1 MKAFFSKLILLF
13 VFFSKIVFPQ
23 NTFELKL
30 SFKENILPFGIT
42 KLVPKD
48 KPEVSL
54 VLSGGGSRGIS
65 HVGVLKAIEE
75 LKIPLDQIIGT
86 SMGSVIGGLYS
97 AGYSIKEIDSI
108 VNSTNWDEFFS
119 LTNDDRRNLF
129 VDQKITE
136 DKSLLTLRLN
146 GLKPSIPSAINTGKK
161 ISNFLTIL
169 ALNAPINNPDSF
181 DNLLYKFRAVC
192 TDLVSGKRTVL
203 KNGLLGEAMRASS
216 SVSFFLPPVRI
227 DSLILVDGG
236 LVDNLPI
243 KTAEELNPDFII
255 ASDATSGLRNKN
267 ELEYPW
273 EIADQ
278 IVTIPSRII
287 WEENISKANI
297 LIKQNLKKRRNDN
310 FENLEEIINSGYDSA
325 KYLLLNV
332 NYELSQVFKKKLVN
346 DEKYFHNIDLPENAN
361 ILEKEIFE
369 KYKNL
374 NTFSK
379 SEILFDLYKI
389 YDRGIYNNLSAT
401 ATISDSSTFININFQ
416 LNNKIKNVELIGVT
430 QIPIE
435 VALKHF
441 DNILNKPY
449 SAEGVLSSNLNLIKN
464 YRKLGYSLAT
474 IDLVYFSEDLE
485 KLYVTINE
493 GQITDIEVE
502 GNKTTLNSVITRE
515 FATDVGDY
523 IKKENLDEGLNNIS
537 ATDLFENVKLSF
549 SNNGLGKKV
558 KIELQ
563 EKLPNVLRLGLRID
577 NENFTQFAVDL
588 RNENLFGTGS
598 ELGFSLA
605 GGIRNRTFLIEHK
618 TNRIFN
624 TYLTYKAQLFYNFN
638 DVKVYADDNIPN
650 NYKFSRSEIGEYR
663 QIFYGGFIGV
673 GAHLQKI
680 GTLTTEGKYEVDEIK
695 SIDSIPD
702 EQTYKINI
710 SSLKFRLQ
718 IDSQNKYPF
727 PTKGLYIDTY
737 YETAQKILG
746 GDISF
751 AKFSFDYS
759 GYVSFNNHTI
769 KPRVIFGF
777 ADETLPLSQ
786 QFDFGGQKNF
796 FGYRDYEFR
805 GRQIFI
811 ASMEYR
817 YKLPIQIYVDTY
829 LKLRY
834 DLGSSWNK
842 QEQIKFENLKHGVGF
857 SIALD
862 TPVGP
867 AEFSVGRSLYL
878 KDTSPERIIS
888 RGPFMF
894 YFIIGYYY

>member
-1 MKAFFSKLILLF
+1 MKALLHKLILLF
-13 VFFSKIVFPQ
+13 LFFPTFVFPQ
-23 NTFELKL
+23 ETLELKL
-30 SFKENILPFGIT
+30 FLKEKKLPFGIT
-42 KLVPKD
+42 KLVPQD

-54 VLSGGGSRGIS
+54 VLSGGGSRALS
-65 HVGVLKAIEE
+65 HIGVLRALKE
-75 LKIPLDQIIGT
+75 LEIPIDQIIGT

-97 AGYSIKEIDSI
+97 AGYTIEEMDSI
-108 VNSTNWDEFFS
+108 VKVTNWDEFFS
-119 LTNDDRRNLF
+119 LIDADRRNLF

-136 DKSLLTLRLN
+136 DKSLLTVRLN
-146 GLKPSIPSAINTGKK
+146 GFKPSIPTSINTGKK
-161 ISNFLTIL
+161 ISNFLTSLTI
-169 ALNAPINNPDSF
+169 NAPINHSDSF

-192 TDLVSGKRTVL
+192 TDLVSGKRTVIN
-203 KNGLLGEAMRASS
+203 NGLLSEAMRASS
-216 SVSFFLPPVRI
+216 SVSFLLPPVKR

-255 ASDATSGLRNKN
+255 ASDATSSLRNKN

-278 IVTIPSRII
+278 LVTIPSRII

-297 LIKQNLKKRRNDN
+297 LIKQNLKDRKNDN
-310 FENLEEIINSGYDSA
+310 FENLDEIINSGFDSA
-325 KYLLLNV
+325 KYLLLSTKN
-332 NYELSQVFKKKLVN
+332 ELTKIFRQKLSK
-346 DEKYFHNIDLPENAN
+346 DEKYFHNISLPEDPN

-369 KYKNL
+369 KYKEANS
-374 NTFSK
+374 FSK
-379 SEILFDLYKI
+379 TDILCDLYKFQE
-389 YDRGIYNNLSAT
+389 RGIYNNLSAVSNVT
-401 ATISDSSTFININFQ
+401 DSSTVININYQ
-416 LNNKIKNVELIGVT
+416 INSKIKNFELIGIT
-430 QIPIE
+430 QIPVE
-435 VALKHF
+435 NALKHF

-449 SAEGVLSSNLNLIKN
+449 SADEIVNSSLELIKQ
-464 YRKLGYSLAT
+464 YRKLGFVLAT
-474 IDLVYFSEDLE
+474 IDLIYFSSDLE

-493 GQITDIEVE
+493 GQITEIEVE
-502 GNKTTLNSVITRE
+502 GNETTLNSVVTRE
-515 FATDVGDY
+515 FASDVGDFLL
-523 IKKENLDEGLNNIS
+523 KKNLDEGLENIS
-537 ATDLFENVKLSF
+537 ATDLFDNVKLSF
-549 SNNGLGKKV
+549 VNNGLGKKI

-598 ELGFSLA
+598 ELGFSLS
-605 GGIRNRTFLIEHK
+605 GGIRNRSFLIEHK

-624 TYLTYKAQLFYNFN
+624 TYLTYKAQVFYNFN
-638 DVKVYADDNIPN
+638 DVKVYADDDIENR
-650 NYKFSRSEIGEYR
+650 YKFSRSEVGEYR
-663 QIFYGGFIGV
+663 QIFFGGFVGV
-673 GAHLQKI
+673 GAHLKKL
-680 GTLTTEGKYEVDEIK
+680 GTLTAEGKYQVDEIK
-695 SIDSIPD
+695 SVTSISSD
-702 EQTYKINI
+702 QTYKIDI
-710 SSLKFRLQ
+710 SSLKLRLQ

-727 PTKGLYIDTY
+727 PTKGLYINTF

-751 AKFSFDYS
+751 AKFNFDYS
-759 GYVSFNNHTI
+759 GYVSINNHTI
-769 KPRVIFGF
+769 KPRFIFGF

-796 FGYRDYEFR
+796 FGYREYEFR

-811 ASMEYR
+811 SSLEYR

-842 QEQIKFENLKHGVGF
+842 QEQIQFNDLKHGLGL
-857 SIALD
+857 SLSLD
-862 TPVGP
+862 TPIGP
-867 AEFSVGRSLYL
+867 ADFSVGRSLYL
-878 KDTSPERIIS
+878 KDTSPERILS

-894 YFIIGYYY
+894 YFTIGYYY

>member
-1 MKAFFSKLILLF
+1 MKALSHKLILLF
-13 VFFSKIVFPQ
+13 LFFPTFVFPQ
-23 NTFELKL
+23 ETLELKL
-30 SFKENILPFGIT
+30 FLKEKKLPFGIT
-42 KLVPKD
+42 KLVPKY

-54 VLSGGGSRGIS
+54 VLSGGGSRALS
-65 HVGVLKAIEE
+65 HIGVLRALKE
-75 LKIPLDQIIGT
+75 LEIPIDQIVGT

-97 AGYSIKEIDSI
+97 AGYTIEEMDSI
-108 VNSTNWDEFFS
+108 VNATNWDEFFS
-119 LTNDDRRNLF
+119 LTDADRRNLF

-136 DKSLLTLRLN
+136 DKSLLTLRLK
-146 GLKPSIPSAINTGKK
+146 GLKPSIPTSINTGKK
-161 ISNFLTIL
+161 ISNFLTGLTI
-169 ALNAPINNPDSF
+169 NAPINSSETF
-181 DNLLYKFRAVC
+181 DNLFYKFRAVC

-203 KNGLLGEAMRASS
+203 KEGLLSEAMRASS
-216 SVSFFLPPVRI
+216 SVSFLLPPVNI

-243 KTAEELNPDFII
+243 KTAEELNPDYII
-255 ASDATSGLRNKN
+255 ASDATSSLRNKN

-278 IVTIPSRII
+278 LVTIPSRII
-287 WEENISKANI
+287 WEENISKANV
-297 LIKQNLKKRRNDN
+297 LIKQSLKKRKNDN
-310 FENLEEIINSGYDSA
+310 FEKLDEVINSGYDSA
-325 KYLLLNV
+325 KYLLLNTKS
-332 NYELSQVFKKKLVN
+332 ELTQLFREKLST
-346 DEKYFHNIDLPENAN
+346 EKKYFNKIILPENAN

-369 KYKNL
+369 KYKKSNL
-374 NTFSK
+374 FSK
-379 SEILFDLYKI
+379 TDILCDLYKFHE
-389 YDRGIYNNLSAT
+389 RGIYNNINAIAT
-401 ATISDSSTFININFQ
+401 NSDSSTIININYQ
-416 LNNKIKNVELIGVT
+416 VNQKIKNVELLGLT
-430 QIPIE
+430 QIPND
-435 VALKHF
+435 VAQKNF
-441 DNILNKPY
+441 ENILNKPY
-449 SAEGVLSSNLNLIKN
+449 SADEVLKSVLALIKN
-464 YRKLGYSLAT
+464 YRKLGFVLST
-474 IDLVYFSEDLE
+474 IDLVYFSPDLE

-493 GQITDIEVE
+493 GQITEIEVE
-502 GNKTTLNSVITRE
+502 GNETTLKSVVTRE
-515 FATDVGDY
+515 FASDVGDFLL
-523 IKKENLDEGLNNIS
+523 KKNLDEGLENIS
-537 ATDLFENVKLSF
+537 ATDLFDNVKLSF
-549 SNNGLGKKV
+549 AKNGLGKKV

-563 EKLPNVLRLGLRID
+563 EKLPTVLRLGLRID
-577 NENFTQFAVDL
+577 NENYTQFAIDL

-598 ELGFSLA
+598 ELGFSLS
-605 GGIRNRTFLIEHK
+605 GGIRNRSFLIEHK

-638 DVKVYADDNIPN
+638 DVKVYADDTLQNS
-650 NYKFSRSEIGEYR
+650 YKFRRSEIGEYR

-673 GAHLQKI
+673 GAHLKKL
-680 GTLTTEGKYEVDEIK
+680 GTLTAEGKYQVDEIK
-695 SIDSIPD
+695 SIASIS
-702 EQTYKINI
+702 ENQTYKTDI

-727 PTKGLYIDTY
+727 PTRGLYVNTY

-759 GYVSFNNHTI
+759 GYVSIENHTI
-769 KPRVIFGF
+769 KPRFIFGF

-796 FGYRDYEFR
+796 FGYREYEYR
-805 GRQIFI
+805 GRQILI

-834 DLGSSWNK
+834 DLGSSWVN
-842 QEQIKFENLKHGVGF
+842 QEQIQFNDLKHALGL

-867 AEFSVGRSLYL
+867 AEFSVGRSLHL

-894 YFIIGYYY
+894 YFTIGYYY